1 VECRKSAGRRCAHSD
16 IGFVRLKYPSGILE
30 AASKRDKSMHFETIG
45 YQSLLR
51 TNLQNATYCA
61 PGHSSEQ
68 ALYFDSGDQRLS
80 GWLYGP
86 SSGPQPRFGLVIC
99 KPFGR
104 EEMSAHRSVRAFAKE
119 AATLAVPSLL
129 FDYLGTGDSADIDP
143 LANQLD
149 VWTRDVLAA
158 VAELQLRTGVEQ
170 VGLVG
175 FRLGALLAA
184 QAACQCKAV
193 NALLLV
199 APVISGQGYL
209 RELRVIR
216 HAASLDPRSANPN
229 IEGYPDNSVE
239 DIGPIEV
246 NGHLLSSSTIE
257 ALAHIDLALL
267 AAPPVP
273 NILVIDDNSVAKAR
287 AWTESLSR
295 RGGRTQYL
303 TLPRVAYNFM
313 TEPQFAAFPQELIG
327 VVSDWLRQL
336 RHQQST
342 PTERDIPQH
351 LDAGSPPAAP
361 ELVLPTDKSASN
373 AVLTERPV
381 YLSSS
386 AVVLHGIIT
395 EPPHGE
401 KTGRAVILLNSGAVS
416 HTGPNRLYVSLSRSW
431 ARRGYT
437 TLRLDMAGLGDSD
450 ARSWRPDSHI
460 FPPEALDDIRCAIE
474 FIRAR
479 YAINDISLGG
489 ICSGAYHALQAA
501 IAGLPVN
508 RILLINPRQFLWTER
523 LWKEGIG
530 DPDAMLRSVYAGRSL
545 EYYFKRAISSNTWI
559 RLLTGRLTVGRHV
572 RTVLARPF
580 VILQSI
586 LRDWAR
592 RLRIRLPRD
601 LGWELEDIGARGVR
615 MVFVFAYGEPGLE
628 MLRIQGGSSVARLG
642 ERCSIHTIHE
652 ADHTF
657 SKRSA
662 QAALESCL
670 SYDLAARHCS
680 RGAEDLG
687 K

>member
-1 VECRKSAGRRCAHSD
+1 
-16 IGFVRLKYPSGILE
+16 
-30 AASKRDKSMHFETIG
+30 MHFETIG
-45 YQSLLR
+45 YQSNLR
-51 TNLQNATYCA
+51 TNAQNATYCA
-61 PGHSSEQ
+61 PGHGSEQ

-86 SSGPQPRFGLVIC
+86 SSGAQPRFGLVIC

-104 EEMSAHRSVRAFAKE
+104 EETSAHRSVRALAKE

-149 VWTRDVLAA
+149 VWTHDVLAA
-158 VAELQLRTGVEQ
+158 VAELQQRTGVEQ
-170 VGLVG
+170 VGLLG

-184 QAACQCKAV
+184 QAASQCKAI

-209 RELRVIR
+209 RELHVIR
-216 HAASLDPRSANPN
+216 HAESLGRGSANPN
-229 IEGYPDNSVE
+229 VAGYADNSVKA
-239 DIGPIEV
+239 IGSIEV

-273 NILVIDDNSVAKAR
+273 NILVIDDSSLAKAR
-287 AWTESLSR
+287 AWTESLSG

-303 TLPRVAYNFM
+303 TLPRVAHNFM
-313 TEPQFAAFPQELIG
+313 TEAQFAAFHQELSG

-336 RHQQST
+336 RHQRSIR
-342 PTERDIPQH
+342 TERDVPQH
-351 LDAGSPPAAP
+351 LEAGSPSAAP
-361 ELVLPTDKSASN
+361 ELVLPTDTSASS

-381 YLSSS
+381 YLASS

-395 EPPHGE
+395 EPSHRE

-416 HTGPNRLYVSLSRSW
+416 HTGPNRLHVSLSRSL

-450 ARSWRPDSHI
+450 ARSGRPDGHM

-474 FIRAR
+474 FIRTR

-508 RILLINPRQFLWTER
+508 RILMINPGQFLWTEA
-523 LWKEGIG
+523 LWKQGIG
-530 DPDAMLRSVYAGRSL
+530 GPDAMLRSVFAARSL
-545 EYYFKRAISSNTWI
+545 EYYFKSARSSNTWI
-559 RLLTGRLTVGRHV
+559 RLLTGRLTVSQHV
-572 RTVLARPF
+572 RALLARAF

-601 LGWELEDIGARGVR
+601 LGWKLEDIGARGVR
-615 MVFVFAYGEPGLE
+615 MVFVFAHGEPGLE
-628 MLRIQGGSSVARLG
+628 MLRNQAGSSVARLG
-642 ERCSIHTIHE
+642 ERCSIHIIHE

-670 SYDLAARHCS
+670 SDELAAR
-680 RGAEDLG
+680 
-687 K
+687 